1 MARPITRM
9 DPWTSG
15 RRLSAGS
22 TCRVACKAKLLVRHR
37 REVEN
42 HRKRKMNSTNMPDTQ
57 NQIAV
62 IGMACRLPGANDADE
77 FWQNLCDGVES
88 ISFLSEQE
96 LRSAGVA
103 PALLNDPHY
112 VRAMAVLEGADLF
125 DASFFG
131 FTPREAEIM
140 DPQHRLFLECA
151 WETLENAGYA
161 TEQYRGRVGL
171 YAGTSMNTYLLSNLH
186 AAPNL
191 DFMQMAIGNEKDH
204 LATQVSYKLNL
215 KGPSISISTACST
228 SLVAIHLA
236 CQSLLNGECYM
247 SLAGGAC
254 IRVPQKVGY
263 PYVEGGVASPDGH
276 CRAFDADAAGT
287 VPGSGVGIVMLKR
300 LEDAIEDGDYIHAV
314 IRGSAINNDGAQKV
328 GYTAPSVIG
337 QAEGIAEAQAIAG
350 VAPETV
356 TYIETHGAG
365 TRLGDPIEMAA
376 LTKVFQAKT
385 PKKQFCA
392 VGSVKTNVGHLD
404 TAAGVTGFIKTVLA
418 LKHKQLPP
426 SLHFE
431 QPNPEIKFENSPFY
445 VNIMLSDWQANGT
458 PRRAGVSSFGIGGTN
473 AHIILEEAPP
483 AELVEACQ
491 PAQLLLISAKRNLRC
506 RLQLQSWPGT

>member
-236 CQSLLNGECYM
+236 CQSVLNGECDLC
-247 SLAGGAC
+247 LAGGVSVK
-254 IRVPQKVGY
+254 VPQKTGY
-263 PYVEGGVASPDGH
+263 LYQEGGTSAPDGH
-276 CRAFDADAAGT
+276 CRAFDAQARGT
-287 VPGSGVGIVMLKR
+287 LPGNGAGIVVLKR
-300 LEDAIEDGDYIHAV
+300 LADALEDGDSIHAV
-314 IRGSAINNDGAQKV
+314 IKGSAINNDGAAKI
-328 GYTAPSVIG
+328 GYTAPGVQG
-337 QAEGIAEAQAIAG
+337 QARVIAEALAIAQVG
-350 VAPETV
+350 AEAIDYVEA
-356 TYIETHGAG
+356 HGTG
-365 TRLGDPIEMAA
+365 TALGDPIEVKA
-376 LTKVFQAKT
+376 LTEAFRISSA
-385 PKKQFCA
+385 KKQFCA
-392 VGSVKTNVGHLD
+392 LGSVKTNIGHLD
-404 TAAGVTGFIKTVLA
+404 TAAGVAGFIKVVLA
-418 LKHKQLPP
+418 LEHRMLPP
-426 SLHFE
+426 SLHFQ
-431 QPNPEIKFENSPFY
+431 QPNPDIDFAGSPFY
-445 VNIMLSDWQANGT
+445 VNAALADWNT
-458 PRRAGVSSFGIGGTN
+458 SEKRRLAGVNSLGLGGT
-473 AHIILEEAPP
+473 
-483 AELVEACQ
+483 
-491 PAQLLLISAKRNLRC
+491 
-506 RLQLQSWPGT
+506 